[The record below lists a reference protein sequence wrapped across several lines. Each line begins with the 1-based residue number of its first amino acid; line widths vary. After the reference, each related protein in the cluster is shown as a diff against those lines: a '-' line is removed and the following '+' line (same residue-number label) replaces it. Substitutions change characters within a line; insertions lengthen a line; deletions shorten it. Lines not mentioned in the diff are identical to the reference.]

1 MPVKIVIA
9 DCSWN
14 AIDIEKSQFPED
26 WVVEGHQ
33 CRTEEDLIRVCED
46 ADGILAEY
54 APVSRRVLSRLKRCR
69 IVSNSSTGYDN
80 IDAAAAKELG
90 IAVANVPN
98 YCTDE
103 VADHTLALIL
113 AWSRN
118 IVSFHKA
125 MGQGRWDMDAG
136 GPMYRLAGKTLG
148 LVGFGHIARA
158 VAKRAQSFGLQVI
171 AYTAVPEE
179 LLQNAQVKRAGL
191 GELLKEA
198 DIISSHIP
206 FTDKTADFFNK
217 AVFEKMAKKPLFVN
231 TSRGK
236 VVNEEDL
243 TDALSRGLIRGA
255 ALDVLRNEPPDFTDP
270 LFTFENVLITPHAA
284 FNSVEALKD
293 LRRRSARNVLNFIEG
308 RPEEVDFV

>member
-33 CRTEEDLIRVCED
+33 CRTEEDLIRVCQD

-54 APVSRRVLSRLKRCR
+54 APVSGQVLSQLKRCR

-90 IAVANVPN
+90 IAVANVPD

-118 IVSFHKA
+118 IISYHEA
-125 MGQGRWDMDAG
+125 MGQGIWDMDAG

-158 VAKRAQSFGLQVI
+158 VAKRAQGFGLRVI
-171 AYTAVPEE
+171 AYTSVPEE
-179 LLQNAQVKRAGL
+179 LLQGTQVERAGL
-191 GELLKEA
+191 EELLKES

-206 FTDKTADFFNK
+206 YTEKTADFFNR
-217 AVFEKMAKKPLFVN
+217 AAFEKMVKKPLFVN

-236 VVNEEDL
+236 VVNEDDL
-243 TDALSRGLIRGA
+243 AEALSRGLIRGA
-255 ALDVLRNEPPDFTDP
+255 ALDVLRSEPPDFTDP
-270 LFTFENVLITPHAA
+270 IFAMKNVIITPHAA
-284 FNSVEALKD
+284 FNSVEALKE

-308 RPEEVDFV
+308 RPQEVDLV